1 MSCRMIAFHVNAR
14 SAGFNLLELMVVLSF
29 VALLVAIAVPSYK
42 QYVDRARISRAIGEI
57 STLDIE
63 IERFRLK
70 NQDRI
75 PNSLIELGTG
85 ITIDPWGQPYQFL
98 NIQLV
103 KGKGPLRKD
112 GKLNPLNTDYD
123 LYSIGKD
130 GQTATPLSAKA
141 SRDDIVRA
149 NNGAFVGLGEEY

>member
-1 MSCRMIAFHVNAR
+1 MIGHPRPLMCAIRN
-14 SAGFNLLELMVVLSF
+14 SGFSLLELIIAVSF
-29 VALLVAIAVPSYK
+29 AALLMAIAVPSYM
-42 QYVDRARISRAIGEI
+42 QYADRARISRAIGDI
-57 STLDIE
+57 PTLDIE

-75 PNSLIELGTG
+75 PNSLAEVGTSL
-85 ITIDPWGQPYQFL
+85 TIDPWGRPYQFL
-98 NIQLV
+98 NIRNV
-103 KGKGPLRKD
+103 VGKGPLRKD

-130 GQTATPLSAKA
+130 GQTATPLSAMA

-149 NNGAFVGLGEEY
+149 NNGAFVGLGEDY